1 MVTIEE
7 SLRIIEGCLGDNREI
22 LGLKNHK
29 KSKLKENTYQ
39 LTLNLMSIDILFSLM
54 EKDKIKNV
62 FFHPSS
68 PPPGSHIDGI
78 AQRYRIYIEYYNE
91 K

>member
-1 MVTIEE
+1 MVTPEE
-7 SLRIIEGCLGDNREI
+7 SLRIIEECLGNNREF

-29 KSKLKENTYQ
+29 KSKLKKNTYQ
-39 LTLNLMSIDILFSLM
+39 LTLNLMSIDVLFSLM
-54 EKDKIKNV
+54 EKDEIKNV

-68 PPPGSHIDGI
+68 PPPGTHIDSI
-78 AQRYRIYIEYYNE
+78 ASRYRIYIEYYNE